1 MIVELR
7 IKRIKREIAMFP
19 KERIFDLWIRGLEME
34 KRVLVSGYLSLCDFD
49 PPTFD
54 ISIKQYVGL
63 SHSMIKGR

>member
-1 MIVELR
+1 
-7 IKRIKREIAMFP
+7 MFP